1 MSAEN
6 NITSN
11 TKSNTANATTNVTDR
26 ITMDAVQ
33 QRWAQIFGKYGKS
46 GFDTVSQAWNLAWSQ
61 ANNPFLQ
68 NARIKQSVAKPL
80 KAQQEDMQQALTD
93 PESGEL
99 TLTRISMWLYYTNYI
114 YNLLIKLNR
123 DTPLYNYYFLPQY
136 CDEKDY
142 KTEAFKKESQ
152 KVDKIMKSFK
162 PQLTLKTITT
172 QVSLEGKS
180 SYLPRISY
188 EKDKINF
195 FVMQKLNTNMVKL
208 TGFASKQQFKAS
220 FNMMIFLQPAYD
232 VNQYPQ
238 FIRDTWQEMND
249 VGLVTNSKKGA
260 IVNPKAIAQSK
271 LDGILE
277 YNSKSNYYM
286 YWVELPQDLCYT
298 FYSDGAHPNMFPD
311 TIGLFNDLNEL
322 DDYRWLQ
329 ANLLSKGV
337 NSVLTAQVPVIKD
350 AKAGSDA
357 TVITPDTI
365 LGYQDYFAGN
375 VSSNILAFFA
385 PFNDFKL
392 HTIDSQPEA
401 LDVVYDRTRDLI
413 ATSGNSALMAITD
426 KPSIASVKAAQ
437 AIQAARVDY
446 LTKQYENFLNE
457 VVNNCFDLKY
467 TWKISLWGDIF
478 NHREDLKQLKE
489 LVLSGLEGFIPK
501 LLSAMGY
508 TMEDYKTSCDL
519 LKAWNIKVEKVL
531 TQENLEEQAK
541 QGRMEARQKAKEDKE
556 ETEGLKNGVGRDAIP
571 DDEVENDA
579 TAAARDSGTNVSDI
593 KEFAQEF
600 LYGLSEEDAN
610 EVINEL
616 VRELEDDA

>member
-1 MSAEN
+1 
-6 NITSN
+6 
-11 TKSNTANATTNVTDR
+11 
-26 ITMDAVQ
+26 
-33 QRWAQIFGKYGKS
+33 
-46 GFDTVSQAWNLAWSQ
+46 
-61 ANNPFLQ
+61 
-68 NARIKQSVAKPL
+68 
-80 KAQQEDMQQALTD
+80 MQQALTD

-286 YWVELPQDLCYT
+286 YWVELP
-298 FYSDGAHPNMFPD
+298 
-311 TIGLFNDLNEL
+311 
-322 DDYRWLQ
+322 
-329 ANLLSKGV
+329 
-337 NSVLTAQVPVIKD
+337 
-350 AKAGSDA
+350 
-357 TVITPDTI
+357 
-365 LGYQDYFAGN
+365 
-375 VSSNILAFFA
+375 
-385 PFNDFKL
+385 
-392 HTIDSQPEA
+392 
-401 LDVVYDRTRDLI
+401 
-413 ATSGNSALMAITD
+413 
-426 KPSIASVKAAQ
+426 
-437 AIQAARVDY
+437 
-446 LTKQYENFLNE
+446 
-457 VVNNCFDLKY
+457 
-467 TWKISLWGDIF
+467 
-478 NHREDLKQLKE
+478 
-489 LVLSGLEGFIPK
+489 
-501 LLSAMGY
+501 
-508 TMEDYKTSCDL
+508 
-519 LKAWNIKVEKVL
+519 
-531 TQENLEEQAK
+531 
-541 QGRMEARQKAKEDKE
+541 
-556 ETEGLKNGVGRDAIP
+556 
-571 DDEVENDA
+571 
-579 TAAARDSGTNVSDI
+579 
-593 KEFAQEF
+593 
-600 LYGLSEEDAN
+600 
-610 EVINEL
+610 
-616 VRELEDDA
+616 